1 MKKVMLTALCAL
13 SASSLSQAHDLWV
26 YAQDAEQGKPLQAV
40 LGYGDNFPAGDPIP
54 EKRLHI
60 FPPLELVTPNKTEAL
75 QQQGENYHYVSP
87 QALSA
92 GEYKISS
99 TYRPTFWSKNAE
111 GWKMQNLSEVQ
122 DAHYCEQSSMYA
134 TTYFNLG
141 GAKVSEFAQK
151 PVGLELEIVP
161 LVDPS
166 QIKPMQVVPVQVL
179 YNGEPVK
186 GATIIGTA
194 DTLTKLDWDAVMDHR
209 EPQAFSGKTDKNGVM
224 NFIPLLQGNW
234 KLKTS
239 HEAEF
244 PDQKICQ
251 KKKMYSTYTLN
262 IQ

>member
-13 SASSLSQAHDLWV
+13 SASSLSQAHDLWA
-26 YAQDAEQGKPLQAV
+26 YAQVAEKGKPLQAV
-40 LGYGDNFPAGDPIP
+40 LGYGDNFPLGDQIS

-60 FPPLELVTPNKTEAL
+60 LNPLQLVTPQKTETL
-75 QQQGENYHYVSP
+75 KQQGENFQYVSP
-87 QALSA
+87 QPLSA
-92 GEYKISS
+92 GEYKISG
-99 TYRPTFWSKNAE
+99 TYNPTFWSKNAD
-111 GWKMQNLSEVQ
+111 GWKMQNLSEVP

-134 TTYFNLG
+134 TTYFNLDS
-141 GAKVSEFAQK
+141 KVTDFAQK

-161 LVDPS
+161 LIDPT
-166 QIKPMQVVPVQVL
+166 QVKAIQVVPVQVL
-179 YNGEPVK
+179 YNGEPLK
-186 GATIIGTA
+186 GATIIGTS

-224 NFIPLLQGNW
+224 NLIPLVTGNW

-251 KKKMYSTYTLN
+251 KKKMYSTYTFSVK
-262 IQ
+262 